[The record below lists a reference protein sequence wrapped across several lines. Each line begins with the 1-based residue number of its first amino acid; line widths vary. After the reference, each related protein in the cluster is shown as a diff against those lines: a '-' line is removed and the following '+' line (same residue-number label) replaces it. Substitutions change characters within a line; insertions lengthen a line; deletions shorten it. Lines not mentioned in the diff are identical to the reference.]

1 MNLLD
6 LLLVAAFVSAM
17 FGGYRVGLVA
27 RVASWIGAVGGF
39 LVALR
44 VLPAVITKFG
54 GQPVTRLFVTLGVLL
69 LGSAIGG
76 AIGESLGSAVRRI
89 VPPPARALDRAGGA
103 VAGVLGLVFGLWLLI
118 PVLAEVPGS
127 IARLTRGSIIL
138 AQVDTRLPRPPDT
151 TQTLKRLVGDAR
163 FPDVFDT
170 LRPAP
175 DIGPPPASVPIPD
188 AVVRRA
194 IASNVNVEADGCGG
208 RHEGSGFVVSD
219 GVVVTNADVVAGA
232 QRIRLR
238 RPDNRLITARIVTFD
253 DNRDLAVL
261 SAPGLGLPS
270 LDIGNGRVGA
280 EGAVI
285 GHPGGQDQVRVAPAV
300 VRRDEPAI
308 GRDIYGQDQ
317 TRREVLFLAAELL
330 PGDSGAALVGADGK
344 VMGVAF
350 AIAPDKPGIAYALD
364 DSELRGVLAEPR
376 QAGAGGPCI

>member
-219 GVVVTNADVVAGA
+219 GVVVTNAHVVAGA